1 MRRGNCSWARRQK
14 WRYLDKTLPAPVS
27 RQVEAHLAVCIPC
40 RAEFAQAQEALD
52 ALRAGKPLT
61 PEQQRML
68 KSAGGAPVWKRAAA
82 MLLLLALVGV
92 GAYLWRLPSDALFTR
107 LNERGLETEPIPVPP
122 PEVLPPEPKPSGES
136 EQPSGPMPEP
146 LNIQDALQPAPP
158 PTETPAPPPA
168 PQVEVEPRP
177 APAAEQPRK
186 PPPPTNPPPRRR
198 ANPQPAPKPQPKPA
212 TPAEG
217 TVEVYDEA
225 GNLIRR
231 EQLQEKRR

>member
-1 MRRGNCSWARRQK
+1 MRRGNCSWTRNQK